1 MPDRI
6 IKKTNAWGKKTKR
19 EVYDNV
25 IKFKDLR
32 KNPYQW
38 DPEDDTDG
46 ILEDPKPHET
56 SPIPAEFP
64 GVEFDADMY

>member
-25 IKFKDLR
+25 IEFKDR
-32 KNPYQW
+32 YKNTYKW
-38 DPEDDTDG
+38 DPEDDMDG
-46 ILEDPKPHET
+46 LLEDPDPHKT
-56 SPIPAEFP
+56 ATIPAEFP
-64 GVEFDADMY
+64 GV